1 MGFLCSFVK
10 SVALLWIL
18 FVSTRAEAQY
28 SAVDARSV
36 DAFLQDHA
44 YKALVHPLTGIAYNA
59 SVPSA
64 INGVKLSVVRLR
76 SGSLKS
82 RGAQLFEFHLPPGV
96 RVQPYVLRLA
106 LVYQNLGNWSATYY
120 RAPGYTLISPVLGM
134 LAYNASNLAA
144 TNLSELMFMATSE
157 PISINFATVKVPE
170 GARAKCVR
178 FDLNGSLEY
187 SNLSASQTCST
198 FKQGHFA
205 VVAELTPSAS
215 GLSTN
220 PSSNVWKITVGSVI
234 GGFVVMGGLSVCA
247 IALLRVRKTSRLAAM
262 ERRSDQEESLRVSEI
277 GSTRAPTAPR
287 IRTSPVLESEYV

>member
-1 MGFLCSFVK
+1 MVLLCWFAK
-10 SVALLWIL
+10 SVALLWIV
-18 FVSTRAEAQY
+18 FVPIRAEAQ
-28 SAVDARSV
+28 SVDARSL
-36 DAFLQDHA
+36 DALLQDHA
-44 YKALVHPLTGIAYNA
+44 YRSLVHPFTGINYNA

-64 INGVKLSVVRLR
+64 ISGVSLSVVRLR

-82 RGAQLFEFHLPPGV
+82 RGAQLFEFRIPPGV

-120 RAPGYTLISPVLGM
+120 HAPGYTLISPVLGI
-134 LAYNASNLAA
+134 LAYNASKLTA
-144 TNLSELMFMATSE
+144 TNLSELMFVATSE
-157 PISINFATVKVPE
+157 PISINFTTVKIPV
-170 GARAKCVR
+170 GVRTRCVR

-187 SNLSASQTCST
+187 SNLSASRACST

-205 VVAELTPSAS
+205 VVAELIPSAS
-215 GLSTN
+215 GLSNT
-220 PSSNVWKITVGSVI
+220 PSSNVWKITIGSVI
-234 GGFVVMGGLSVCA
+234 GGFVVMGGLSICA

-287 IRTSPVLESEYV
+287 TRTSPVLESEYV